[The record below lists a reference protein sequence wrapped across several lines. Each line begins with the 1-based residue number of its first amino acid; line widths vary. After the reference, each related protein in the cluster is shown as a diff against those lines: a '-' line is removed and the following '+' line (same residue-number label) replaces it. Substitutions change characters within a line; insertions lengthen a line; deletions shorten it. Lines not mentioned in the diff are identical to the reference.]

1 MRLGTFG
8 GSLIVIALL
17 AYSVASAAQNVHGTV
32 LAVQGLQGTAVV
44 NTTASKDM
52 PAMTMQYR
60 VAPAGALK
68 TLHVGNTIDANVD
81 RATSPFTLSDV
92 RVVGVAP
99 PGPSP
104 IREVKVLQVGDTV
117 PSTLLIDQQEHP
129 FTLAAFRGQNLAI
142 DFIYTRCPDP
152 RECPLTTAK
161 FNELQT
167 VLAGTNTHLLLV
179 TLDPQY
185 DTPAV
190 MARYGKIN
198 GADPKKWTLATGSMN
213 DVLNFDAA
221 FGLDPLGQGDGT
233 LIHSETLALVDGNGI
248 IRNLVY
254 TNSWSTQEI
263 LSQINGLNHKGT
275 NLFQTVDLWLSSAAV
290 SVCGND
296 VAGFDGF
303 TDLLIML
310 AIVAAFAW
318 IFWRVFRAIVG
329 SRPTE

>member
-17 AYSVASAAQNVHGTV
+17 AYGGAAAAQNLHGTV
-32 LAVQGLQGTAVV
+32 LAVQAMQGTVV
-44 NTTASKDM
+44 LNTTASKDM

-60 VAPAGALK
+60 VASPAALK
-68 TLHVGNTIDANVD
+68 MLHVGATIDANVD
-81 RATSPFTLSDV
+81 RATSPFTLSGV
-92 RVVGVAP
+92 REVGVAP
-99 PGPSP
+99 LGPSP
-104 IREVKVLQVGDTV
+104 IREVKALQIGDTV

-161 FNELQT
+161 FNELQKL
-167 VLAGTNTHLLLV
+167 LAGTNTHLLLV

-190 MARYGKIN
+190 MAHYAKIN
-198 GADPKKWTLATGSMN
+198 GADPKKWTLATGNMN

-221 FGLDPLGQGDGT
+221 FGLDPFEQGDGN
-233 LIHSETLALVDGNGI
+233 LIHGETLALVDSSGI

-263 LSQINGLNHKGT
+263 VSEINGLNHKAT
-275 NLFQTVDLWLSSAAV
+275 NIFQTVDLWLSSAAV
-290 SVCGND
+290 SVCGNN

-303 TDLLIML
+303 TDLLVLL
-310 AIVAAFAW
+310 AIVALFSW
-318 IFWRVFRAIVG
+318 IFWRVFRAIMG
-329 SRPTE
+329 SRPAG